1 MFLCSQERQGT
12 VVNLLQRG
20 EEMEDTKLAHDGCQR
35 KGAKAAQ
42 GGRQW
47 EARTRNLA
55 QLLTPAEV
63 AEMLGIKEQTLTS
76 WRCRGSQELDYIRV
90 GRCIRYR
97 PEAIEDYLRRQTVG
111 AVQGG

>member
-1 MFLCSQERQGT
+1 
-12 VVNLLQRG
+12 
-20 EEMEDTKLAHDGCQR
+20 MEDTKLAHDGRHR
-35 KGAKAAQ
+35 KGAIAAQ

-47 EARTRNLA
+47 EARNRNLA

-63 AEMLGIKEQTLTS
+63 AEMLGIKEQTLTA

>member
-1 MFLCSQERQGT
+1 
-12 VVNLLQRG
+12 
-20 EEMEDTKLAHDGCQR
+20 MEGTKLAHDGRQR
-35 KGAKAAQ
+35 KGPKAAQ
-42 GGRQW
+42 SGRQW
-47 EARTRNLA
+47 EARNRNLA

-63 AEMLGIKEQTLTS
+63 AEMLGIKEQTLTA

>member
-1 MFLCSQERQGT
+1 
-12 VVNLLQRG
+12 
-20 EEMEDTKLAHDGCQR
+20 MEDTKLAHDGRHR
-35 KGAKAAQ
+35 KGAIAAQ

-47 EARTRNLA
+47 EARNRNFA

-63 AEMLGIKEQTLTS
+63 AEMLGIKEQTLTA
-76 WRCRGSQELDYIRV
+76 WRCRGSQELEYIKI
-90 GRCIRYR
+90 GRSVRYR

>member
-1 MFLCSQERQGT
+1 
-12 VVNLLQRG
+12 
-20 EEMEDTKLAHDGCQR
+20 MEDTKLAHDGRQR

-42 GGRQW
+42 GGRQR
-47 EARTRNLA
+47 EARTRILA

-63 AEMLGIKEQTLTS
+63 AEMLGIKEQTLTA

>member
-1 MFLCSQERQGT
+1 
-12 VVNLLQRG
+12 
-20 EEMEDTKLAHDGCQR
+20 MEDTKLDHDGRQR

-63 AEMLGIKEQTLTS
+63 AELLGIKEQTLTA
-76 WRCRGSQELDYIRV
+76 WRCRGSQELEYIRV

-97 PEAIEDYLRRQTVG
+97 PEAVESDLQKQTVG
-111 AVQGG
+111 AVREG

>member
-1 MFLCSQERQGT
+1 
-12 VVNLLQRG
+12 
-20 EEMEDTKLAHDGCQR
+20 MEDTKLAYDGRQR
-35 KGAKAAQ
+35 KGPKAAQ

-47 EARTRNLA
+47 EARNRNLA

-63 AEMLGIKEQTLTS
+63 AAMLGIKEQTLTA
-76 WRCRGSQELDYIRV
+76 WRCRGSQELEYIRV

>member
-1 MFLCSQERQGT
+1 
-12 VVNLLQRG
+12 
-20 EEMEDTKLAHDGCQR
+20 MEDTKLAHDGCQR

-47 EARTRNLA
+47 EARNRNLA

-63 AEMLGIKEQTLTS
+63 AAMLGIKEQTLTA